1 MCGFEDLTV
10 LHFVVARD
18 VDALPRGARLEV
30 SACKRRDL
38 DERELGR
45 AAAGYNCDSL
55 TRKGKGGREQTV
67 CCFEVDEVGPDC
79 FNEAVGDGFS
89 NMQTI
94 PASGGIQKRG
104 TVLMREGGGR
114 EGGGREGGGSALQ
127 HGMLLAAAGVVGR
140 NVYNGPEAVQR

>member
-1 MCGFEDLTV
+1 M
-10 LHFVVARD
+10 
-18 VDALPRGARLEV
+18 
-30 SACKRRDL
+30 
-38 DERELGR
+38 
-45 AAAGYNCDSL
+45 

-104 TVLMREGGGR
+104 TVSMREGGGR